1 MTSCLIPRLLVV
13 FTRQLE
19 ILVTTLPFNTV
30 SNGPKK
36 CGCNNEVTLLTK
48 VFLKENAHG
57 RFCWVTPKK
66 VAVGR
71 GSAVLENLVV

>member
-1 MTSCLIPRLLVV
+1 MGRKNVAVI
-13 FTRQLE
+13 
-19 ILVTTLPFNTV
+19 
-30 SNGPKK
+30 
-36 CGCNNEVTLLTK
+36 NEVTLLTK

-57 RFCWVTPKK
+57 RFCRVTPKK